1 MSDADQEEPNQGSV
15 AGGPS
20 AGSGEAPP
28 VSKFE
33 FVPIAEKADPK
44 ALYSFREEMAPPPE
58 PPELKR
64 RKKSPPIPFVKIL
77 VLAAV
82 LAGIAL
88 LVVAVPSVLR
98 PKPPVPYIDLGSQRF
113 DPAGLSGRLIA
124 RWETTGS
131 YQLFLDPIDQEQ
143 VGSFAA
149 VAQDPPRQLS
159 ITLRFLDAGGLV
171 ACQKQILLPAPLPHA
186 AGEKF
191 SPVLG
196 PQQTQ
201 NGDTVQNMTGADG
214 EIGEI
219 DLTGPLPCPA
229 KAYSSFKSWD
239 FFTDFPTL
247 AEQAEWLQHE
257 KALNPAAHAGH
268 GESLPQSQHLPTAI
282 EGDDVI
288 VADNPSRG
296 TVETSGGRVF
306 FLGTAGLHNRS
317 AEWQV
322 FPAPIH
328 FHCDKNGS
336 CILTRTSSHV
346 SLQARLLK

>member
-1 MSDADQEEPNQGSV
+1 MSDADRNEPTQGTA

-20 AGSGEAPP
+20 AGSGEELP

-33 FVPIAEKADPK
+33 VVPYVEKGDQK
-44 ALYSFREEMAPPPE
+44 ELYSFRETMAPPPAE
-58 PPELKR
+58 PDP
-64 RKKSPPIPFVKIL
+64 KKQKKNPPIPIAKIL
-77 VLAAV
+77 LLVAV
-82 LAGIAL
+82 LAGVMLIVL
-88 LVVAVPSVLR
+88 EVPSVLR

-124 RWETTGS
+124 RWETSGS

-159 ITLRFLDAGGLV
+159 ITLRFRDGEGLV
-171 ACQKQILLPAPLPHA
+171 ACQKQILLPAPTPRA
-186 AGEKF
+186 PGAKF
-191 SPVLG
+191 VPLLG

-201 NGDTVQNMTGADG
+201 TGDTAQNMIGEDG
-214 EIGEI
+214 QIGEI

-229 KAYSSFKSWD
+229 KVYATFKGWD

-247 AEQAEWLQHE
+247 AEQEEWSRHE
-257 KALNPAAHAGH
+257 NALNPKGH
-268 GESLPQSQHLPTAI
+268 GGNGQLLPQVQHLPAAI

-288 VADNPSRG
+288 VGDNPSHG
-296 TVETSGGRVF
+296 TVETGGGRVF
-306 FLGTAGLHNRS
+306 FLGVNGMRNRT
-317 AEWQV
+317 AEWQI

-328 FHCDKNGS
+328 FRCDKNGS
-336 CILTRTSSHV
+336 CVLTRTNSHV